1 MYTFELVLNY
11 AATACPPLILHLH
24 GGSDV
29 DSERHV
35 LQFDSLEGKVLLS
48 TGIGSH
54 PAKTKHHDTIKPFV
68 MNGSLSGL
76 PNGSPGVAGY
86 TATSFPIVGRLAS
99 MGSVQGSFSL
109 ADPFIP
115 IGKLPNLVGASL
127 SLENSRGT
135 VQLAI
140 TQTKK
145 NDYKFTIVS
154 GTEHYASAAGAG
166 KMEIESNSRDTR
178 PGH

>member
-1 MYTFELVLNY
+1 MSKTKHRL
-11 AATACPPLILHLH
+11 
-24 GGSDV
+24 
-29 DSERHV
+29 

-48 TGIGSH
+48 TGMDNDL
-54 PAKTKHHDTIKPFV
+54 AKTKHHDTIKPFV

-86 TATSFPIVGRLAS
+86 TATSFPVAGHLAS
-99 MGSVQGSFSL
+99 MGSVHGSFSL

-115 IGKLPNLVGASL
+115 IGKLPDLAGASL
-127 SLENSRGT
+127 TLENSRGT

-145 NDYKFTIVS
+145 NNYKFTIVS
-154 GTEHYASAAGAG
+154 GTEHYVSAAGAG
-166 KMEIESNSRDTR
+166 KMEIESSRASLDLVVDLHTSTVTKI
-178 PGH
+178 